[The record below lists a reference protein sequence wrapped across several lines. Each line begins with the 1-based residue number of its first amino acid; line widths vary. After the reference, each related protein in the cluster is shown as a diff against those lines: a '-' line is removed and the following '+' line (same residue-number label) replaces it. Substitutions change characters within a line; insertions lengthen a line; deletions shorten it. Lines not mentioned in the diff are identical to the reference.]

1 MAIKAH
7 RYFEGI
13 NVKRNTQGR
22 YGFDDSLVSAPEQTV
37 KEQIVYDRFCFNF
50 KVNGMLYW
58 HPYCLY
64 TQAK

>member
-13 NVKRNTQGR
+13 KIKWNTQGR
-22 YGFDDSLVSAPEQTV
+22 YDSNDSLVSAPEQTV

-50 KVNGMLYW
+50 
-58 HPYCLY
+58 
-64 TQAK
+64 